1 MVVTLISNACI
12 SEPNVCLK
20 THAYCKMSL
29 PRSRQFLQL
38 LKNCHQK
45 MGVEE
50 VDICSWFLE
59 MVILHEI
66 YVKRTSNEQ
75 HWNTG
80 IKIWHHCACLW
91 KRLWKRLYGRS
102 SLNCRSAI
110 THPSLIHSSRSI
122 QRSKT
127 VQFPKQFSLSSLCFL
142 VDQVLASQIK
152 AEEETLWM
160 KLTPKQV
167 SC

>member
-75 HWNTG
+75 HWNTRIKLLLRKQLLKNCHQKMG
-80 IKIWHHCACLW
+80 VEEVDICSWFLEMVILHEIYVKRTSNEQHWNTRIKIWHHCACLFNW
-91 KRLWKRLYGRS
+91 
-102 SLNCRSAI
+102 N
-110 THPSLIHSSRSI
+110 P
-122 QRSKT
+122 
-127 VQFPKQFSLSSLCFL
+127 
-142 VDQVLASQIK
+142 
-152 AEEETLWM
+152 
-160 KLTPKQV
+160 
-167 SC
+167 